1 MAHLVTTLL
10 SVMGDA
16 CKASADTTPAM
27 MEKALSHPWIIS
39 SEKLGERDIE
49 RGRKREE
56 GREREREGE
65 RQRERGRAS

>member
-1 MAHLVTTLL
+1 
-10 SVMGDA
+10 MGDP

-56 GREREREGE
+56 GREGGGEAERERQGIIIKN
-65 RQRERGRAS
+65 